1 MVPSRVRTSS
11 YFLRR
16 FLDNPRTV
24 GSLVPSSEHLA
35 DAMVGDLQ
43 VPSDRSVVELGP
55 GTGAIT
61 RPLLARLKDSDQY
74 VGIECDPAFV
84 RLLGQRFPEAD
95 VRHDSA
101 ERMERLLR
109 DGAIAPPRYIVSG
122 MPFAALPLLQQ
133 YRVIRALRRVLPP
146 DAEFRMFQYVHAWQ
160 LPGAV
165 RFRRRMNQYFSVQS
179 RRSCVFANLPPAMV
193 LSWHAGV
200 RERGAHADAAD
211 AAMDPADEPAMA
223 LAHGDSHVR

>member
-16 FLDNPRTV
+16 FLDNPRAV

-35 DAMVGDLQ
+35 DAMAADMH
-43 VPSDRSVVELGP
+43 VPGDRSVVELGP

-61 RPLLARLKDSDQY
+61 SHLLARLDDPDQY

-84 RLLGQRFPEAD
+84 QLLGQRFPRANF
-95 VRHDSA
+95 RHDSA

-109 DGAIAPPRYIVSG
+109 DGGMAPPRYIVSG

-133 YRVIRALRRVLPP
+133 YRVISALRRVLPV

-165 RFRRRMNQYFSVQS
+165 RFRRRMDQYFSVQS
-179 RRSCVFANLPPAMV
+179 KRNCVLANLPPAMV
-193 LSWHAGV
+193 LSWKAAV
-200 RERGAHADAAD
+200 REPAGRAKLSDAAWVPED
-211 AAMDPADEPAMA
+211 RGAMA
-223 LAHGDSHVR
+223 LSSADRHVR